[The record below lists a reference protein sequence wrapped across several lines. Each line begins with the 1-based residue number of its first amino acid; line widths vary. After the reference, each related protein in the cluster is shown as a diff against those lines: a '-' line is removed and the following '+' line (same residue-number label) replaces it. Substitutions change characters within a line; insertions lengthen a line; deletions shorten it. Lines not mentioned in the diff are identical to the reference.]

1 MGVLNMKIMYRIGW
15 DGGGGEEKSVIH
27 QVATEG
33 KKRLLLTLRLISH
46 LRRMARMGQEEN
58 PWYKDQFL

>member
-1 MGVLNMKIMYRIGW
+1 MKIMYRIGW
-15 DGGGGEEKSVIH
+15 VGVGEEKSVIN

-33 KKRLLLTLRLISH
+33 KKRLLLTLRPISH
-46 LRRMARMGQEEN
+46 LRWMARMGQEEI

>member
-15 DGGGGEEKSVIH
+15 VGVGEEKSVIN

-33 KKRLLLTLRLISH
+33 KKRLLLTMRLISQ
-46 LRRMARMGQEEN
+46 LRRAARMGQEEN

>member
-15 DGGGGEEKSVIH
+15 VGVGEEKSVIN

-58 PWYKDQFL
+58 PWYKDQIL